1 MDRVFQSLSFKES
14 ERGVTRSRERSLLVF
29 FTGRCGDLKLAV
41 LIPAF
46 SNNMSPRPP
55 RLLLVDGHYYLYRSF
70 FAIRGLTNSK
80 GEPTNAIYGF
90 IKALRRMLSDLN
102 PDFAAVVW
110 DAGLPDRRTQ
120 LQPEYKQHRDEMPD
134 DLEVQQEP
142 IQEMVPLVGA
152 ASVFLANTE
161 ADDLIASYVM
171 EACRQGIEC
180 VVATN
185 DKDILQMVRDGV
197 SIYST
202 AKADIGEGNGGFKLL
217 GIPEVTEKWG
227 VEPSLI
233 ADVLALTG
241 DSADNISGVPGVGG
255 KTAAK
260 WISQY
265 GSLDAILS
273 SASLDPKVHVKVEAS
288 RELIIQNRQMVALD
302 LDLPLP
308 LPINEMKVSP
318 HYADLIEALR
328 KCEFRSLVAEVERE
342 MGKNEKPQSGQAD
355 MVAVEARETRCEG
368 GGEVKSE
375 KVEDAVANQRLAGA
389 DLESSSSDA
398 KGRPDKQKAE
408 SDTVN
413 DPHLPCPTFH
423 LPPLPAQGELF

>member
-1 MDRVFQSLSFKES
+1 MNGKR
-14 ERGVTRSRERSLLVF
+14 
-29 FTGRCGDLKLAV
+29 
-41 LIPAF
+41 
-46 SNNMSPRPP
+46 P

-90 IKALRRMLSDLN
+90 VKALRRMLADLR
-102 PDFAAVVW
+102 PDYAAVVW
-110 DAGLPDRRTQ
+110 DAGLPERRTQ

-142 IQEMVPLVGA
+142 IQEMVPLLGV
-152 ASVFLANTE
+152 ASLFLENTE

-171 EACRQGIEC
+171 ESCREGIEC

-202 AKADIGEGNGGFKLL
+202 AKADVGEGNGGFKLL
-217 GIPEVTEKWG
+217 GIPEVTAKWG

-233 ADVLALTG
+233 ADVLSLTG

-260 WISQY
+260 WINQY

-273 SASLDPKVHVKVEAS
+273 SDSLDPKVHEKVEAS

-308 LPINEMKVSP
+308 LPINEMKVAP
-318 HYADLIEALR
+318 RYAELIEALR

-342 MGKNEKPQSGQAD
+342 AAVKKTEVGNLKPEAEQRAEVERLES
-355 MVAVEARETRCEG
+355 AVTDAQQRPG
-368 GGEVKSE
+368 HQKVKSE
-375 KVEDAVANQRLAGA
+375 KMC
-389 DLESSSSDA
+389 ESEPLS
-398 KGRPDKQKAE
+398 
-408 SDTVN
+408 
-413 DPHLPCPTFH
+413 
-423 LPPLPAQGELF
+423 LPPYSPLPIPQPPAQGELF